1 MNVLSY
7 GFSVFT
13 LDCPKPASRWRFA
26 RVSIVEKILLLLQV
40 LSYLDLAAM
49 DNSLIKMVQMIQWAQ
64 SYKKNQPKNHKKP
77 PKTPQPQPKKHH
89 QKSSKFCL
97 VTTHK
102 TQILQQISHVLHYLF
117 LKL

>member
-64 SYKKNQPKNHKKP
+64 NYKKTQPKNHKKP
-77 PKTPQPQPKKHH
+77 PKPHNHNQRNTIKKALNTALLQPTKPK
-89 QKSSKFCL
+89 SYSKFPMFF
-97 VTTHK
+97 
-102 TQILQQISHVLHYLF
+102 IISF
-117 LKL
+117 